1 MDERAPENKEAT
13 VNEIQAQAQNGFEQ
27 DYNCVVL
34 LGPTAVGKTA
44 IGVRIAKALNSEI
57 ISADSRQV
65 YKGLDIGSGKDLADY
80 TLDGEAIP
88 YHLIDVSD
96 LSQEYSVFLYQQDF
110 YKCFSQLRS
119 RSIIPVVVGGSG
131 MYVDAVV
138 RGYDLVPVP
147 RNEKLRA
154 ELEKKSLEELGKI
167 LLDLKGGSIHV
178 PRDLEE
184 RERVVKA
191 IEIETFIQG
200 PECESFK
207 KSLAPRPQIKPL
219 ILGTSLPRA
228 DLRANIARRL
238 DERLDSGMIEEVQ
251 GLHDAGASWERLEK
265 LGLEYRFVSQ
275 FLQGKYS
282 SQKEMRDLLCT
293 AICQFAK
300 RQETWFRGMEKKGVK
315 INWISPE
322 GGIEE
327 RFLAATKIIAAAGI
341 EIKR

>member
-1 MDERAPENKEAT
+1 MAEEKGQP
-13 VNEIQAQAQNGFEQ
+13 
-27 DYNCVVL
+27 YNCVVL

-44 IGVRIAKALNSEI
+44 IGVRIAAALEGEI

-80 TLDGEAIP
+80 VLDGKQIP

-96 LSQEYSVFLYQQDF
+96 LSQEYSVFLYQKDF
-110 YKCFSQLRS
+110 YKTFSDLQERAVL
-119 RSIIPVVVGGSG
+119 PVVVGGSG

-147 RNEKLRA
+147 ENKELRA
-154 ELEKKSLEELGKI
+154 ELEKKSLEELGKM
-167 LLDLKGGSIHV
+167 LLDLKGGSLHV
-178 PRDLEE
+178 PRDLLE

-191 IEIETFIQG
+191 IEIESFVQS
-200 PECESFK
+200 PECEAFK
-207 KSLAPRPQIKPL
+207 KSLPPRPDIRPI
-219 ILGTSLPRA
+219 ILGTTLPR
-228 DLRANIARRL
+228 DRLRANIARRL
-238 DERLDSGMIEEVQ
+238 DQRLDEGMVEEVK
-251 GLHDAGASWERLEK
+251 GLHEEGASWERLEK
-265 LGLEYRFVSQ
+265 LGLEYRFVSE

-315 INWISPE
+315 INWLPLDGSV
-322 GGIEE
+322 EE
-327 RFLAATKIIAAAGI
+327 KVKAAMEIIAASGLKV
-341 EIKR
+341 KR

>member
-1 MDERAPENKEAT
+1 MAEEKP
-13 VNEIQAQAQNGFEQ
+13 
-27 DYNCVVL
+27 YNCVVL

-44 IGVRIAKALNSEI
+44 IGVRLAVALKGEI

-80 TLDGEAIP
+80 VLDGKQIP
-88 YHLIDVSD
+88 YHLIDVAD
-96 LSQEYSVFLYQQDF
+96 LSQEYSVFLYQKDF
-110 YKCFSQLRS
+110 YKTFSGLQERGVM
-119 RSIIPVVVGGSG
+119 PVVVGGSG

-147 RNEKLRA
+147 ENKELRA
-154 ELEKKSLEELGKI
+154 ELEKKSLEDLGKM
-167 LLDLKGGSIHV
+167 LLALKGGSLHV
-178 PRDLEE
+178 PRDLLE

-191 IEIETFIQG
+191 IEIESFVQS
-200 PECESFK
+200 PECEAFK
-207 KSLAPRPQIKPL
+207 KSLPSRPDIRPI
-219 ILGTSLPRA
+219 ILGTTLPR
-228 DLRANIARRL
+228 DRLRSNIARRL
-238 DERLDSGMIEEVQ
+238 DQRLDEGMIEEVK

-265 LGLEYRFVSQ
+265 LGLEYRFVSE

-315 INWISPE
+315 INWLPLDGSV
-322 GGIEE
+322 EE
-327 RFLAATKIIAAAGI
+327 KVKAAMEIIAACGLLT
-341 EIKR
+341 R

>member
-1 MDERAPENKEAT
+1 MNDRAAESENLS
-13 VNEIQAQAQNGFEQ
+13 QAKNGASEKVSQAPKGPSC
-27 DYNCVVL
+27 NCVVL

-44 IGVRIAKALNSEI
+44 IGVRLAAALKTEI

-80 TLDGEAIP
+80 VLDGKKIP
-88 YHLIDVSD
+88 YHLIDIAD

-110 YKCFSQLRS
+110 YKAFEEMRS
-119 RSIIPVVVGGSG
+119 RGLVPLVVGGSG
-131 MYVDAVV
+131 MYVDAIV

-147 RNEKLRA
+147 ENAALRA
-154 ELEKKSLEELGKI
+154 SLAQKTLEELGKI

-178 PRDLEE
+178 PRDLLE

-191 IEIETFIQG
+191 IEIETFIQS
-200 PECESFK
+200 PECEAFK
-207 KSLAPRPQIKPL
+207 KSLAPRPDIRPL
-219 ILGTSLPRA
+219 VLGTTLPR
-228 DLRANIARRL
+228 DRLRANIARRL
-238 DERLDSGMIEEVQ
+238 DERLQEGMIDEVKR
-251 GLHDAGASWERLEK
+251 LHEAGASWERLER
-265 LGLEYRFVSQ
+265 LGLEYRYVSE

-315 INWISPE
+315 INWLPLE
-322 GGIEE
+322 GSAEE
-327 RFLAATKIIAAAGI
+327 KVLAATEIVKAAGN
-341 EIKR
+341 